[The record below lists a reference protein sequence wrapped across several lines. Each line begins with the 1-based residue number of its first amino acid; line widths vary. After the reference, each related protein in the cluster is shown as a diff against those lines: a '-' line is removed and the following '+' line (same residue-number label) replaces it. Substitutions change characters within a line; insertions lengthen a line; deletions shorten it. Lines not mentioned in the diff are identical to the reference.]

1 MCSEHTHGPYES
13 RPEAGPEAAPTAMDR
28 RAFLKLSGAG
38 LTGVILLGSVGPSTV
53 LAQTPPEPSPRSS
66 LVAEFREAAKEHG
79 VPKELLM
86 AMGYVNTRWEMP
98 PPEANE
104 YEEEDLHGWG
114 SYGIMALVQNPFS
127 DTLGEASRL
136 TGIPEEELKTNR
148 AANIR
153 GGAALLASAAG
164 QAQSSRLSGF
174 FGAVAGRGRASGKNY
189 VAVAGVGGGELY
201 AEEVFEILQGG
212 ASKRTLSGEKV
223 SLPANKSASPASG
236 GS

>member
-1 MCSEHTHGPYES
+1 MYSEHTHWLHES
-13 RPEAGPEAAPTAMDR
+13 RPEAAPTTMDR

-38 LTGVILLGSVGPSTV
+38 LTGVILLGSVGSGAV
-53 LAQTPPEPSPRSS
+53 LAQTPPEPSQRSS
-66 LVAEFREAAKEHG
+66 LVAEFREAAEEHG
-79 VPKELLM
+79 VPMELLM

-98 PPEANE
+98 PPGANE
-104 YEEEDLHGWG
+104 YEEGDLHGWG

-127 DTLGEASRL
+127 DTLGEASKL

-153 GGAALLASAAG
+153 GGAALLANAAG
-164 QAQSSRLSGF
+164 QGEPSRLSGF
-174 FGAVAGRGRASGKNY
+174 FGAVAGRGRAGGKNY
-189 VAVAGVGGGELY
+189 TAVAGVGAGGLY
-201 AEEVFEILQGG
+201 AEQVFETLEGG

-223 SLPANKSASPASG
+223 SLPAQRPASPASG